1 MGSTDSSENLFTS
14 AIYEDLESIS
24 SGCLGYELKSPRPA
38 AEVELNK
45 ESLQLQ
51 EPKPTVPRKSVR
63 SVSQVRISEGSLG
76 DMVEN
81 CNINDA
87 RKKRSTDAFS
97 GNKQASR
104 GEAENNIASGEKGK
118 QDTDIPRFKPKLS
131 CVSSSEPVCGNSG
144 CLGYELKSPR
154 PTEEVECNK
163 ENLQL
168 QEPKPAMPR
177 KFVRSLSQVGVS
189 EGSLGDMVEN
199 CDNIDARKKR
209 LTSAFSGNKKA
220 SPGDG
225 ENNIASG
232 EKGKQDTYIP
242 RFKGKLS
249 CLSSSQPVFGNRSV
263 SEGSLGDMVENCNNN
278 DARKK
283 RLTSAFSG
291 NKKASPGDGENNI
304 ASGEKGK
311 QDTHIPR
318 FKRKLS
324 CLSSSQP
331 VFGNRIDSGKT
342 INWEIEYK
350 KQVQT
355 VKKMQ
360 LRGDRAKEKLKLLKI
375 ELKKMNDIIMN

>member
-63 SVSQVRISEGSLG
+63 SVSQVRISEGSLGDMVENCNINDARKKRSSEGSLG

-199 CDNIDARKKR
+199 CNNIDARKKR
-209 LTSAFSGNKKA
+209 LTTAFSGNKKA

-242 RFKGKLS
+242 RFK
-249 CLSSSQPVFGNRSV
+249 Q
-263 SEGSLGDMVENCNNN
+263 
-278 DARKK
+278 
-283 RLTSAFSG
+283 
-291 NKKASPGDGENNI
+291 
-304 ASGEKGK
+304 
-311 QDTHIPR
+311 
-318 FKRKLS
+318 KLS

-355 VKKMQ
+355 VKKMK

-375 ELKKMNDIIMN
+375 ELKKMNDIIIN